1 MCHRKGNG
9 REWSGSIVGEEAKEN
24 VPVVSG
30 KTKYAIMKNTL
41 FHRERE
47 KERERKRERE
57 RERELERERERER
70 ACTALHPSTPL
81 KRLKLTSKHS
91 IT

>member
-41 FHRERE
+41 FHIWYIFHFTYI
-47 KERERKRERE
+47 
-57 RERELERERERER
+57 L
-70 ACTALHPSTPL
+70 SVY
-81 KRLKLTSKHS
+81 
-91 IT
+91 

>member
-57 RERELERERERER
+57 RARARERERERESM
-70 ACTALHPSTPL
+70 HSSSPFHTPEEAEVN
-81 KRLKLTSKHS
+81 
-91 IT
+91 

>member
-57 RERELERERERER
+57 SM
-70 ACTALHPSTPL
+70 HSSSPFHTPEEAEVN
-81 KRLKLTSKHS
+81 
-91 IT
+91 

>member
-47 KERERKRERE
+47 KERESM
-57 RERELERERERER
+57 
-70 ACTALHPSTPL
+70 HSSSPFHTPEEAEVN
-81 KRLKLTSKHS
+81 
-91 IT
+91 

>member
-57 RERELERERERER
+57 R